1 MDITFEDK
9 RLQDVLESEKKLRRE
24 YGKYADRVKQ
34 RLDDL
39 AAFETLD
46 ALQRE
51 MPHIRCHE
59 LIGDKK
65 GLLAVNISGN
75 YRLLFKPEEPSP
87 RKPDGGLDWKQV
99 TSIVIVGI
107 ADYH

>member
-1 MDITFEDK
+1 MLITFENK
-9 RLQDVLESEKKLRRE
+9 RLQDILESDKKLRRE
-24 YGKYADRVKQ
+24 YGKYANKVKQ
-34 RLDDL
+34 RLDEF

-59 LIGDKK
+59 LAGDKK
-65 GLLAVNISGN
+65 GFLAVDVSGN
-75 YRLLFKPEEPSP
+75 FRLLFKPEEPAP

-99 TSIVIVGI
+99 RHIVIVGI
-107 ADYH
+107 TDYH

>member
-1 MDITFEDK
+1 MDITFENE
-9 RLQDVLESEKKLRRE
+9 RLQGVLESEKKLCRE
-24 YGKYADRVKQ
+24 YGKFADRVKQ

-59 LIGDKK
+59 LIGDRK

-75 YRLLFKPEEPSP
+75 FRLLFKPEEPVP
-87 RKPDGGLDWKQV
+87 LKPDGGLDWKQV
-99 TSIVIVGI
+99 RNIVIIGI